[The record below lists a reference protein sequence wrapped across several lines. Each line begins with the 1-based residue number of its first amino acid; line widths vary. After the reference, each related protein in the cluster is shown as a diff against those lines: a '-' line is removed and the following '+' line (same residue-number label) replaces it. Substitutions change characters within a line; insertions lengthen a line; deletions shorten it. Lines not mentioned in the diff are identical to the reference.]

1 MKLRTK
7 LVLGF
12 SAVLCV
18 MIALGALGTVMFKRV
33 GANMGVLANRS
44 LPALQGSAAVER
56 EALKTLLH
64 EKEYL
69 LSKTEDAGTQ
79 TRKALQKL
87 STQVTELSQ
96 IAAKSGDAE
105 ASSRAAEVQK
115 LTAEYSRLFD
125 QTVAALQSNAKA
137 ELSMD
142 EKGALARSI
151 ANELME
157 LKKAEYTEAKNAL
170 AIINN
175 VNAWALDMRVSEK
188 SFAIEQ
194 SPQHLNAIKRNV
206 ASLLKAFEQLEK
218 LKPNE
223 TEKKQIANARA
234 ATEDYSKAIAAW
246 AEGLKQGG
254 DQEALKAN
262 LKIMNRAGDTLSQVV
277 EDYTLVKQGS
287 VDKSTDA
294 VFIVREIGET
304 VLLAQLSEKRFIIS
318 RDAKHWESLQQCI
331 ESLASL
337 YKKLQGT
344 VTSGTD
350 KQRIESAAQATE
362 QYWAAAKS
370 WAQNQSEVA
379 ENVLPKMKHNGEQVL
394 ASAQKTQ
401 DNAWS
406 ELDSAKSSTQSIVST
421 SNFMIVVALA
431 IGLAVGA
438 VLTYLI
444 TRSITRPIQRVIT
457 GLAGGAL
464 QVSTAAEQVS
474 VSSGALA
481 EGASEQAAAVEET
494 SSSLEEMASM
504 TKQNADNASHA
515 SRLINEANQIVGEA
529 NASFANLTRSM
540 VEISSASEQTQKII
554 KTIDEI
560 AFQTNLL
567 ALNAAVE
574 AARAGEAGA
583 GFAVVAD
590 EVRNLAM
597 RAADASRSTADLI
610 EDTVKRVKEGS
621 SLLARTDDEF
631 KKVATSVLKSTELLN
646 EIAIASQEQA
656 QGIEQINRAV
666 SEMDKVIQRNAATA
680 EESASASEVM
690 NSQAESMTGFVTE
703 LMAMVG
709 SQSLTTSLGEAPQL
723 PQGASD
729 TVRRLEGGKPD
740 REVTVEDRGRGH
752 RLSKALPPAGGALR
766 TKSPESVI
774 PFDEDF

>member
-12 SAVLCV
+12 AAVMCI
-18 MIALGALGTVMFKRV
+18 MIALGALGMVMFKRV
-33 GANMGVLANRS
+33 GTNMGVLANRS
-44 LPALQGSAAVER
+44 LPALQGSTQVER

-64 EKEYL
+64 EKDFL

-79 TRKALQKL
+79 TRAALQKL
-87 STQVTELSQ
+87 SAQVAELSQ
-96 IAAKSGDAE
+96 TAVKSGDAD
-105 ASSRAAEVQK
+105 AASRAAEVQK
-115 LTAEYSRLFD
+115 LTAEYTELFD
-125 QTVAALQSNAKA
+125 KTAAALQMNAKA
-137 ELSMD
+137 EHSMD
-142 EKGALARSI
+142 EKGALVRTV

-157 LKKAEYTEAKNAL
+157 SKKGEYTDAKNAL

-175 VNAWALDMRVSEK
+175 VNAWALDMRLSEK
-188 SFAIEQ
+188 SFALEQ
-194 SPQHLNAIKRNV
+194 NPQHLNAIKRNLQ
-206 ASLLKAFEQLEK
+206 SLMKAFEQLEK

-223 TEKKQIANARA
+223 TERKQIGNARA
-234 ATEDYSKAIAAW
+234 AAEDYGKAILAW

-254 DQEALKAN
+254 DEEALKAN

-277 EDYTLVKQGS
+277 EDYTLVKQAA

-304 VLLAQLSEKRFIIS
+304 VLIAQLAEKRFIIN
-318 RDAKHWESLQQCI
+318 RDAKHWEEL
-331 ESLASL
+331 
-337 YKKLQGT
+337 
-344 VTSGTD
+344 
-350 KQRIESAAQATE
+350 KQRIESLATLYKKLHAAVASDADKQRIQSAVLATE

-370 WAQNQSEVA
+370 YAQNQKEVT
-379 ENVLPKMKHNGEQVL
+379 ENVLPRMKVNGEQVL
-394 ASAQKTQ
+394 AAVQKTQ

-406 ELDSAKSSTQSIVST
+406 EFDSVKSSTQSIVSS
-421 SNFMIVVALA
+421 SNLMIVIAL
-431 IGLAVGA
+431 GLGIVVGA
-438 VLTYLI
+438 LLALLI
-444 TRSITRPIQRVIT
+444 TRSITRPIHLVIS
-457 GLAGGAL
+457 GLAGSAA

-474 VSSGALA
+474 ESSGVLA
-481 EGASEQAAAVEET
+481 EGSSEQAAAIEET

-504 TKQNADNASHA
+504 TKQNADNATHA
-515 SRLINEANQIVGEA
+515 SRLINDANQIVAEA
-529 NASFANLTRSM
+529 NASFAKLTQSM
-540 VEISSASEQTQKII
+540 AQISVASEETQKIV

-597 RAADASRSTADLI
+597 RAADASRNTAGLI

-621 SLLARTDDEF
+621 SLLGKTGDEF
-631 KKVATSVLKSTELLN
+631 KKVATGVLKSTELLN

-690 NSQAESMTGFVTE
+690 SSQAGQMKGYVAD
-703 LMAMVG
+703 LIAMVG
-709 SQSLTTSLGEAPQL
+709 SHSREGSIGRAAEL
-723 PQGASD
+723 PPGAD
-729 TVRRLEGGKPD
+729 DAVKRLEVQKRAD
-740 REVTVEDRGRGH
+740 VATLEGH
-752 RLSKALPPAGGALR
+752 RRASPKALTAVSGSAGGP
-766 TKSPESVI
+766 SPESVI